1 MKANELSNAKL
12 LYNDSPRVF
21 SPKLAARI
29 GLNNAIFIQQIHWL
43 IMSSKEKKDQYKCKD
58 GLWWVYYTFDEL
70 QDLYFP
76 FWSTRT
82 IRRIATHLM
91 KVDVLLIEKYDEKDW
106 DRRNWYSINYEAL
119 VEYSNGYKSDD
130 SGTTGN
136 DRMGQIVPIEEDK
149 LSSSNRTDCPPQSGQ
164 IVPIINSN
172 TKTPTKN
179 TTNTLTDNSVVD
191 SGNGLSAEES
201 YNDKSRGITYL
212 NTDEEGNPLD
222 EMRGSE
228 KWKKPTSSLCE
239 EAFRATG
246 RKSFT
251 DKRERSMWV
260 GIDKASGAWDGRGV
274 VKYPTEYILDMI
286 KWAERENIAYQN
298 AKLTSSVKITFS
310 NLIKAIK
317 NEERRSEWVSRRLKR
332 EAKGGGMNG
341 KPLTDGDIQGDQPT
355 RFNTLDDIYG

>member
-12 LYNDSPRVF
+12 LYNDPPRVF
-21 SPKLAARI
+21 SPKLAERI

-43 IMSSKEKKDQYKCKD
+43 IVNSKEKKDQYKCKD

-70 QDLYFP
+70 QDLFFP

-91 KVDVLLIEKYDEKDW
+91 KMEVLLVEKYDEKDW

-119 VEYSNGYKSDD
+119 VEYSDGHKSDD
-130 SGTTGN
+130 SEHSDN
-136 DRMGQIVPIEEDK
+136 DRIGQNVPIEEDK

-164 IVPIINSN
+164 VVPIINSN
-172 TKTPTKN
+172 TKTPTK
-179 TTNTLTDNSVVD
+179 TPTNTLTDNSVVD
-191 SGNGLSAEES
+191 SGNSLSAEES
-201 YNDKSRGITYL
+201 FNDKSRGISYL
-212 NTDEEGNPLD
+212 DTDEEGNPLD
-222 EMRGSE
+222 EMRGSV

-246 RKSFT
+246 KKSFT

-260 GIDKASGAWDGRGV
+260 GIDKESGPWDGRGV
-274 VKYPTEYILDMI
+274 VKYPTEYVRDMI
-286 KWAERENIAYQN
+286 KWAEKENNAYQS
-298 AKLTSSVKITFS
+298 ATLTSSVKITFS

-332 EAKGGGMNG
+332 EAREGGASAR
-341 KPLTDGDIQGDQPT
+341 PLTEEDINGDQPT
-355 RFNTLDDIYG
+355 RFNTLDDIYK